1 MRILHTADWHV
12 GKRLGRYDRTAE
24 FADVLAEVAEIAD
37 DEAADLVI
45 VAGDLFDRSHA
56 PVEALRLV
64 LDALDRLAHGRSG
77 HDRPV
82 VAIAGNH
89 DSPELFELLAP
100 LLRARGVHL
109 VGAIR
114 KPEAG
119 GVLELAAGDER
130 VLVACFPF
138 LREGRVVDFMK
149 ETDEW
154 HGAYAERVGRL
165 TEAYDRYLG
174 EKGAGAVKLL
184 TAHFM
189 VHGVKVGG
197 HGLPRGERTLHLG
210 EAYAATGQ
218 AIPPGPQYVAMGH
231 IHAPQA
237 VPGAAVP
244 AAYAGSV
251 LELDFGEAGEEKRV
265 VMVDAKPGVRATM
278 RSVPLSRGRRLRRVR
293 GSWEELVEREELRDV
308 YLDLTVETEG
318 PDPGL
323 ADRARQAF
331 PYLVK
336 VRVDY
341 ERVGEEA
348 PVRTD
353 QPWDELYRGY
363 CRSVHGTEPSEELLQ
378 AFREVYA
385 EVSDASP

>member
-12 GKRLGRYDRTAE
+12 GKRLGRYDRMDE
-24 FADVLAEVAEIAD
+24 HADVLAEVAEIAD
-37 DEAADLVI
+37 AEAADMVV

-56 PVEALRLV
+56 PIEALRLA
-64 LDALDRLAHGRSG
+64 LDALDRLARGG
-77 HDRPV
+77 AGTAARPV

-100 LLRARGVHL
+100 LLRSRGVRL
-109 VGAIR
+109 VGEIKR
-114 KPEAG
+114 PGAG
-119 GVLELAAGDER
+119 GVIELAAGGGR
-130 VLVACFPF
+130 ALVACFPF
-138 LREGRVVDFMK
+138 LREGRVVEFMK
-149 ETDEW
+149 ESDQW
-154 HGAYAERVGRL
+154 HGAYAERVGKL
-165 TEAYDRYLG
+165 CAAYDEYLG
-174 EKGAGAVKLL
+174 EKGAGAVKVL
-184 TAHFM
+184 TAHFT

-197 HGLPRGERTLHLG
+197 HGLPRGERALHLG
-210 EAYAATGQ
+210 EAYTATEQ

-231 IHAPQA
+231 VHAPQP

-244 AAYAGSV
+244 AAYAGSL

-265 VMVDAKPGVRATM
+265 VLVEAEPGVRATV
-278 RSVPLSRGRRLRRVR
+278 RSIPMSRGRRLRRVR
-293 GSWEELVEREELRDV
+293 GRWEELAGRDDLRDV
-308 YLDLTVETEG
+308 YLDLTVETDG

-323 ADRARQAF
+323 ADRAQQAF

-336 VRVDY
+336 VRTDY
-341 ERVGEEA
+341 ERVGQEA

-363 CRSVHGTEPSEELLQ
+363 CRSVHGTEPSAELLQ

-385 EVSDASP
+385 EVIDA

>member
-12 GKRLGRYDRTAE
+12 GKRLGRYDRMGE
-24 FADVLAEVAEIAD
+24 HADVLAEVAEIAD
-37 DEAADLVI
+37 AEAADLVV

-64 LDALDRLAHGRSG
+64 LDALDRLARGARP
-77 HDRPV
+77 RPV

-109 VGAIR
+109 VGEIR
-114 KPEAG
+114 RPDDGGVVELEAG
-119 GVLELAAGDER
+119 GQRA
-130 VLVACFPF
+130 LVACFPF
-138 LREGRVVDFMK
+138 LREGRVVEFMK
-149 ETDEW
+149 ESEQW
-154 HGAYAERVGRL
+154 YGAYAERVGKL
-165 TEAYDRYLG
+165 CAAYDAYLG
-174 EKGAGAVKLL
+174 EKGAGAVKIL

-197 HGLPRGERTLHLG
+197 HGLPRGERALHLG
-210 EAYAATGQ
+210 EAYAATEQ

-231 IHAPQA
+231 IHAPQP
-237 VPGAAVP
+237 VPAAAVP
-244 AAYAGSV
+244 AAYAGSL

-265 VMVDAKPGVRATM
+265 VLVDAEPGVRASV
-278 RSVPLSRGRRLRRVR
+278 RSIPLSRGRRLRRVR
-293 GSWEELVEREELRDV
+293 GRWEELAGRDDLRDV
-308 YLDLTVETEG
+308 YLDLTVETDG

-323 ADRARQAF
+323 ADRAQQAF

-341 ERVGEEA
+341 QRVDAEA

-363 CRSVHGTEPSEELLQ
+363 CRSVHGTEPSPELLQ